1 MLLVMSSSLDKNKS
15 ISRREAGTTGGTTQ
29 GQCLHLHSK
38 TFPQRIPKQ
47 GAAATKNQAGERIM
61 PEGREIKQ
69 RDKKRVLEGGKKW
82 SGFGRTGLGSS
93 GATARSG
100 AVVPEL
106 FINFQTNLK
115 YLCCY

>member
-69 RDKKRVLEGGKKW
+69 RDKKGSWREARNGAALAELGWEVQVRQRGLELW
-82 SGFGRTGLGSS
+82 YLGFSLTFRH
-93 GATARSG
+93 
-100 AVVPEL
+100 
-106 FINFQTNLK
+106 I
-115 YLCCY
+115 